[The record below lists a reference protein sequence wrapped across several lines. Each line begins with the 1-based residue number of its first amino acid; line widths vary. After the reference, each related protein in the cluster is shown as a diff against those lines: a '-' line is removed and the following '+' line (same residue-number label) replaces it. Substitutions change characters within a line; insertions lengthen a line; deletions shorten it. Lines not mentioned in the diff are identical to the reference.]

1 MLTVAR
7 LRAVLAAHGVHLT
20 KGLGQHFLADPNTAL
35 KIARLAEVAPGDR
48 VLEIGPGAG
57 SLTVA
62 LLDAGATVTAVELD
76 RHMVP
81 VLEAVLAEEETG
93 DRVAV
98 VTGDALRVDLEALVT
113 PGPAKCVSNLP
124 YNVATPL
131 LARLLETVPS
141 VDSMVLMVQREVAE
155 RWCAAPG
162 SGLYGGISVKVAYYA
177 TAKIVGHVPPSVF
190 LPPPKVDSALV
201 HLVRHVDP
209 AHTVDDP
216 AAVFRLV
223 QAGFAQRRKTLGR
236 ALRPVLGDAAADRL
250 EAAGIDPRARAETVP
265 LAGWLALHDAVLR
278 EQEEDG

>member
-1 MLTVAR
+1 VLTVAR
-7 LRAVLAAHGVHLT
+7 LRAVLDAHGVHLT

-35 KIARLAEVAPGDR
+35 KIARLAEIAAGDR

-62 LLDAGATVTAVELD
+62 LVGAGASVTAVELD

-81 VLEAVLAEEETG
+81 VLEAIVAEEDAT
-93 DRVAV
+93 DRVAI
-98 VTGDALRVDLEALVT
+98 VTGDALNVDLEALVA

-131 LARLLETVPS
+131 LARLLEDVPS
-141 VDSMVLMVQREVAE
+141 VRSMVLMVQREVAE

-177 TAKIVGHVPPSVF
+177 SAKIVGHVPPSVF

-201 HLVRHVDP
+201 HLVRHDAP
-209 AHTVDDP
+209 AHAVDDP
-216 AAVFRLV
+216 QAVFRLV

-236 ALRPVLGDAAADRL
+236 ALRPVLGDGAPEVL

-265 LAGWLALHDAVLR
+265 LAGWLALHDAVR
-278 EQEEDG
+278 RAQEENG